1 MAKVSVKLADAPIE
15 SVTLTLT
22 PEEAQ
27 ALHSLLGNLSYEK
40 AASILKNG
48 DPKVLIGTR
57 IGDID
62 YLWDNLD
69 DELHKHAYFFKGTV
83 GQ

>member
-40 AASILKNG
+40 AASIIKNG
-48 DPKVLIGTR
+48 DTKVLIGTKV
-57 IGDID
+57 GDPVC
-62 YLWDNLD
+62 LWDDLD
-69 DELHKHAYFFKGTV
+69 DELHKHASFFKGTV